1 MARITNLQELHAEK
15 YRLEAELELQKAI
28 IESEVQ
34 RLKRKFDIVGRIK
47 SLFGGGSNGVTGS
60 APPALKAGA
69 NLGIELVGHTILRR
83 ASWIT
88 RLVVPLVAKK
98 ISSTL
103 LDKFKGRKR
112 QLNSR

>member
-15 YRLEAELELQKAI
+15 YRLEAELQLQKAI

-34 RLKRKFDIVGRIK
+34 RLKKKFDVVGRIRA
-47 SLFGGGSNGVTGS
+47 LFGMGDGQSFGS

-69 NLGIELVGHTILRR
+69 NLGIDLVGHSVLRR
-83 ASWIT
+83 AGWIT
-88 RLVVPLVAKK
+88 RLVVPLLAKK

-103 LDKFKGRKR
+103 LDKFRGRKNR
-112 QLNSR
+112 TINR